1 MWCPECDGG
10 TRTIDSRKYQDV
22 SQTFDFVRRNRICRV
37 CEHKFFTIEVSQSI
51 WDNYYNEQAQ
61 EVVG

>member
-22 SQTFDFVRRNRICRV
+22 SKTFDFVRRNRICRV

-51 WDNYYNEQAQ
+51 WGNYYNEQAQ
-61 EVVG
+61 EELG

>member
-10 TRTIDSRKYQDV
+10 TRTTDSRKYQDV
-22 SQTFDFVRRNRICRV
+22 SKTFDFVRRNRICRV

-51 WDNYYNEQAQ
+51 WDNYQKEQ
-61 EVVG
+61 EVVE

>member
-22 SQTFDFVRRNRICRV
+22 SQTFDFVRRFRICRV
-37 CEHKFFTIEVSQSI
+37 CSHKFSTIEVSQEI
-51 WDNYYNEQAQ
+51 WDNYYSKEQQ
-61 EVVG
+61 EELE

>member
-22 SQTFDFVRRNRICRV
+22 SKTFDFVRRNRICRE
-37 CEHKFFTIEVSQSI
+37 CELKFFTIEVSLSMRG
-51 WDNYYNEQAQ
+51 NYYDEQAQ
-61 EVVG
+61 EELG